1 MSEQVSEQ
9 ERKVILIVL
18 QHTLHRLNEF
28 LDEKPADNYAG
39 QTAEA
44 VASEFVHWLA
54 AKDGAL

>member
-1 MSEQVSEQ
+1 MPTEIEQRITV
-9 ERKVILIVL
+9 IVL
-18 QHTLHRLNEF
+18 QHVLHRLNEF